1 MGEIELC
8 CACDNPTGRAGKQ
21 DDSLFVYHETIGDI
35 GPFCEDCY
43 SIELIANAERYGQ
56 ENTTLRAQ
64 IAELEA
70 NAHTDEILLEAS
82 QEATQR
88 QVERV
93 RELTEWRPMETA
105 PDEYCLVAYD
115 SGLHLVTHGMESDQV
130 VGEYGTPICW
140 LPLPS
145 PKKGGE

>member
-1 MGEIELC
+1 MTDTPMIDEAEEESLWEYAREL
-8 CACDNPTGRAGKQ
+8 
-21 DDSLFVYHETIGDI
+21 
-35 GPFCEDCY
+35 
-43 SIELIANAERYGQ
+43 ER
-56 ENTTLRAQ
+56 Q
-64 IAELEA
+64 IA
-70 NAHTDEILLEAS
+70 
-82 QEATQR
+82 
-88 QVERV
+88 
-93 RELTEWRPMETA
+93 ELTEWRPMETA

>member
-1 MGEIELC
+1 MS
-8 CACDNPTGRAGKQ
+8 DTPRT
-21 DDSLFVYHETIGDI
+21 DSVFGW
-35 GPFCEDCY
+35 G
-43 SIELIANAERYGQ
+43 SIVDRLEREAVKLHVENA
-56 ENTTLRAQ
+56 TLKAR

-70 NAHTDEILLEAS
+70 NARTDEILLEAS